1 MILKDPYKILN
12 CHQSVTDEQ
21 LKQIYRRLA
30 KKYHPDRYAD
40 SPLAEE
46 AAEKMKEINAAYNQ
60 IMEERR
66 NAPGYV
72 QQDDYAVSCEDD
84 GFYAD
89 IEKLINSE
97 RYKTAEKTLGEIY
110 SSDRKGEWYYYSA
123 LLSYKKGWLE
133 EAYNY
138 IDTACTMDRKNK
150 KYIALYEKISENRQA
165 KKLANSDR
173 NKEFMA
179 DAGEVFCDFLECLG
193 DGADIFF
200 CN

>member
-1 MILKDPYKILN
+1 M
-12 CHQSVTDEQ
+12 
-21 LKQIYRRLA
+21 
-30 KKYHPDRYAD
+30 
-40 SPLAEE
+40 
-46 AAEKMKEINAAYNQ
+46 
-60 IMEERR
+60 
-66 NAPGYV
+66 
-72 QQDDYAVSCEDD
+72 
-84 GFYAD
+84 
-89 IEKLINSE
+89 
-97 RYKTAEKTLGEIY
+97 GEIY